1 MWRAYIGF
9 RRGGEPH
16 NKGNL
21 TMTDNNTNLEILNG
35 EHAGMLFRSERAAAC
50 AMLTDHLSAMGE
62 HGPEYAL
69 EIAYTEGQER
79 IMEEIR
85 FCYDYNAEQLKAI
98 SDAWDYAIEE
108 LTELVGREFDTSFD
122 AADLF

>member
-1 MWRAYIGF
+1 
-9 RRGGEPH
+9 
-16 NKGNL
+16 
-21 TMTDNNTNLEILNG
+21 MTDNNTNLEILNG

-85 FCYDYNAEQLKAI
+85 FYYDYNAEQLKAI

-122 AADLF
+122 GAGLF